1 MRIDRRCPYA
11 TEDTG
16 EMASSSQTTKWKWWI
31 VGLQIANDTQLQL
44 TILFLFFF
52 FFLQKTTENS
62 NSSAASLFSNFC
74 FTGAGHGEFLP
85 TGWQALW
92 TKWHL
97 KSLMVHKAHWNNN
110 GSTALAFRWSQYVR
124 SLLTQAPFTAPRLLF
139 MHFTESPLR
148 HNFLLSPAQK
158 SQQTHRTKHIS
169 KGPGDYSH
177 TRTDT
182 SEHFKQAGW
191 MLPVG
196 WLVWFWFFYSIPL
209 LHFTVFNLESHLM
222 WEDDERFCW
231 KLGRL
236 QPVPLLIVF

>member
-52 FFLQKTTENS
+52 SQKTTENS

-74 FTGAGHGEFLP
+74 FTGTGCGEFLP

-97 KSLMVHKAHWNNN
+97 KSLMVHEAHWNNN
-110 GSTALAFRWSQYVR
+110 GSTALAFRWSQSVK

-148 HNFLLSPAQK
+148 HIFLLSPAQK
-158 SQQTHRTKHIS
+158 SQQTHRTRHTS
-169 KGPGDYSH
+169 KGSGDYSH
-177 TRTDT
+177 TRTTDT

-196 WLVWFWFFYSIPL
+196 WLVWLSFDFFVPFHSYILPYLIWNLTLCEKMMKDFAESQAVVSLCHFW
-209 LHFTVFNLESHLM
+209 
-222 WEDDERFCW
+222 
-231 KLGRL
+231 
-236 QPVPLLIVF
+236 